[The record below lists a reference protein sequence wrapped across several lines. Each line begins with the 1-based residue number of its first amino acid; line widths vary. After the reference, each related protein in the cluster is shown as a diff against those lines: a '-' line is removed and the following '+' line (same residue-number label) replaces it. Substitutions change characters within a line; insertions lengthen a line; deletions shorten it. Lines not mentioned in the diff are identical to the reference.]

1 MSEEQVQQLKDQV
14 QQLKDQNS
22 LLKVQKGQLIE
33 MYTSWLKISMY
44 MYPWVYN

>member
-22 LLKVQKGQLIE
+22 LLKVQKGQLI
-33 MYTSWLKISMY
+33 YQDILKCTR
-44 MYPWVYN
+44 VD